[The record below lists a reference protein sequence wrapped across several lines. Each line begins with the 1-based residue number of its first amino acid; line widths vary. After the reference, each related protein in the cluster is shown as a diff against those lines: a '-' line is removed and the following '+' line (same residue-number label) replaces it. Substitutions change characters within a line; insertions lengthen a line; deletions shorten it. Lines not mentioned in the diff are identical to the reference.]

1 MAVERTQE
9 ALGGWLAARL
19 TGEKAKAEWRQNI
32 EAAWRQ
38 LSAQKL
44 SVLVPKAEIE
54 ALLLAHLTD
63 EKKLSAVVT
72 SYVRAAVVPGVE
84 EMRADRDKLARWVP
98 PEARAKISSLVGEK
112 GMVHPEW
119 IRSIFRE
126 PAIEAIVSDT
136 LYRALI
142 DFSTIV
148 PRLIQSLPLGG
159 FAKIGGIGARL
170 VEEVEKR
177 LEPEIRR
184 FLDKGTRKALDGA
197 TKFSIDHLDDKLSI
211 EFRKNMVGFV
221 LDQEARFHVHA
232 LTAERLKQVEEIAQ
246 QIAAHVAKSP
256 ETQARVKD
264 AVARIAENDGE
275 KTFAEITAEL
285 GAIDAPPFDAWADAT
300 FPIVVQVLKTPEISA
315 FLGTV
320 ALELLE
326 ELDAKQS

>member
-1 MAVERTQE
+1 MVERTQE
-9 ALGGWLAARL
+9 ALGVWLVTRL
-19 TGEKAKAEWRQNI
+19 TGEQAKVEWRKNL

-38 LSAQKL
+38 LLAQKL

-54 ALLLAHLTD
+54 ALLTAELCN
-63 EKKLSAVVT
+63 EKRLEGALT
-72 SYVRAAVVPGVE
+72 SYVRAVVVPGVE
-84 EMRADRDKLARWVP
+84 EMRADRAKVARWVP
-98 PEARAKISSLVGEK
+98 AEARAQISALVAEK
-112 GMVHPEW
+112 GMVHPDW

-148 PRLIQSLPLGG
+148 PRLLQNLPLGG
-159 FAKIGGIGARL
+159 FAKIGGIGTRL

-221 LDQEARFHVHA
+221 LDQEARFHVYA
-232 LTAERLKQVEEIAQ
+232 LTDERLAQVEEIARK
-246 QIAAHVAKSP
+246 IAVHVAKSA
-256 ETQARVKD
+256 ETKT
-264 AVARIAENDGE
+264 RIHAAIEKIATRDGE
-275 KTFAEITAEL
+275 KTFAEIIAEL
-285 GAIDAPPFDAWADAT
+285 GGDPTPPFDQWADVA

-315 FLGTV
+315 FLGAL
-320 ALELLE
+320 ALEMME
-326 ELDAKQS
+326 QVEPAKS